1 MDISDAEREIIEAK
15 IRENQLLYQKRER
28 SEFFNKMMT
37 IFEVLPHITKEEAR
51 KALDMNSGDEE
62 ESIEILSNFDSLR
75 HIRIEIAKD
84 YETEKEIKD
93 MKIEEIDEDSY
104 EDIQDSYDLE
114 EYEYRQK
121 RKPHKKKRVKKLRLD
136 DAIAQG
142 NMKGWSDARIRAWN
156 CRFTNPNAYYYRFN
170 PPNEEQKNGKWSK
183 EEKALFFKRMQ
194 EIGVQGQW
202 GIFSMGIPGR
212 VGYQCAN
219 FYRYLIETGEIKDDR
234 YVIGRDGKAHMRS
247 NLLNSNKR
255 KTQKK
260 TRAITNTKKRKRKSE
275 KNSDDDDEEYCVS
288 PSIKEKIEKEVEEY
302 QLMRSQ
308 ANPLPGFIDAITNE
322 EVVDPAMS
330 PSGRVLSYSTWVKVL
345 SQEPKNTCPF
355 TKQPLKKRDL
365 IHLTWENIDKYR
377 SMIIHPV

>member
-1 MDISDAEREIIEAK
+1 MDISEAEKEIIEAK
-15 IRENQLLYQKRER
+15 IRENQLLYQKREK
-28 SEFFNKMMT
+28 SELFNKIMT
-37 IFEVLPHITKEEAR
+37 IFDVLPHVTKEEAK

-62 ESIEILSNFDSLR
+62 ESIEMLSSFESLR
-75 HIRIEIAKD
+75 QIRIEIAKD
-84 YETEKEIKD
+84 HDTEKEIKD
-93 MKIEEIDEDSY
+93 ISSIDEDSD
-104 EDIQDSYDLE
+104 EDIQEIDVAQEIDTSHKKKKY
-114 EYEYRQK
+114 
-121 RKPHKKKRVKKLRLD
+121 KKKRVKKLRLD
-136 DAIAQG
+136 DAISQG
-142 NMKGWSDARIRAWN
+142 NMKGWSEARIRAWN

-183 EEKALFFKRMQ
+183 EEKALFFKRME

-234 YVIGRDGKAHMRS
+234 YVIGRDGKAHMKS
-247 NLLNSNKR
+247 NLLNASNKR
-255 KTQKK
+255 KAQQKTK
-260 TRAITNTKKRKRKSE
+260 RSNKKKRKRKSG
-275 KNSDDDDEEYCVS
+275 NSSDDDDEYCVS
-288 PSIKEKIEKEVEEY
+288 PSTKEKIEKEVEEY
-302 QLMRSQ
+302 QLMRSK

-365 IHLTWENIDKYR
+365 IHLTWENIDHYR